1 MNPKLEKSFT
11 LVCRTCRNESIDI
24 YHIAIWSIFMPYYY
38 LEKFS
43 VFGQKV
49 ENELEIWK
57 KLSITL

>member
-1 MNPKLEKSFT
+1 
-11 LVCRTCRNESIDI
+11 
-24 YHIAIWSIFMPYYY
+24 MPYYY
-38 LEKFS
+38 LEKIY